1 MSFKFLYLHGLDSK
15 PNPEKI
21 GFVENQFGLEA
32 VAPKLDYYKHF
43 DTTHIYD
50 FLAETIDRKRI
61 RMIIG
66 SSMGGYFGF
75 YLSEAKNIP
84 AFLLNPAL
92 TIRSIQIPVRKPIFS
107 NSRKFVLLGERDD
120 VIPHKD
126 TIEFLESNGYTET
139 NFVIKSIGHAVTGE
153 EFAEFMRETYDPSIF
168 SGDRFFSDRK
178 KI

>member
-21 GFVENQFGLEA
+21 GFVEKEFGLES

-50 FLAETIDRKRI
+50 YLSEAIVRERI

-75 YLSEAKNIP
+75 YLSEAKNLP

-92 TIRSIQIPVRKPIFS
+92 TIRSVQIPLGRPKFT

-126 TIEFLESNGYTET
+126 TIEFVESNGYTET
-139 NFVIKSIGHAVTGE
+139 SFVIKSIGHAVTTD
-153 EFAEFMRETYDPSIF
+153 EFAEFIRETFDPTIL
-168 SGDRFFSDRK
+168 SGD
-178 KI
+178 